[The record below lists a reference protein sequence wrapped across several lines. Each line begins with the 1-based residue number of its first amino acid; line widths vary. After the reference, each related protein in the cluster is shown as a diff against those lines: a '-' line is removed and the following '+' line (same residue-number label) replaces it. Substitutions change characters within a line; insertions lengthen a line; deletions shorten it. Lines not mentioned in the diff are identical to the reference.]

1 MSTAGRKYREPWW
14 RLYASL
20 RLVARPLNV
29 LGVMAGLA
37 SELRTIEF
45 DGDSGESLFHYTAC
59 GISSRSVLLD
69 AFSSLI
75 FWTLNDDPKACS
87 SIGADS

>member
-1 MSTAGRKYREPWW
+1 MSRSDS
-14 RLYASL
+14 RLYAS
-20 RLVARPLNV
+20 RGRVARPV
-29 LGVMAGLA
+29 TAMGVMAGLA

-45 DGDSGESLFHYTAC
+45 DGDNGESLFHYTAC